1 MLAELLPSGVK
12 SVETFGDIPD
22 CPLFAEEE
30 AVIGRAV
37 AARRREFATVRWCAR
52 AALARL
58 GYPPVP
64 VLPGE
69 RGAPTWPAGVV
80 GSITHCP
87 GYRAAAV
94 ALAGRSGLV
103 ALGVDAEP
111 STRLPAGVL
120 ETVALGDELASVAAL
135 RRADPSVPWDRVL
148 FCAKE
153 SVYKAWYPLTRRW
166 LDFHDVS
173 VRIDVSMRTVSAGS
187 GGRAGERRHGRFR
200 ARVPAGYQA
209 RPGTRHGPI
218 SFLSGRWLMD
228 RGLVVTAVAVPER

>member
-1 MLAELLPSGVK
+1 MLAELLPSGVE

-30 AVIGRAV
+30 AVIVRAA

-58 GYPPVP
+58 GCPPVP

-94 ALAGRSGLV
+94 ALAGRSGLA

-111 STRLPAGVL
+111 SARLPPGVL
-120 ETVALGDELASVAAL
+120 ETVALGDEVAAVAAL
-135 RRADPSVPWDRVL
+135 RRGDPSVPWDRVL
-148 FCAKE
+148 FSAKE
-153 SVYKAWYPLTRRW
+153 SVYKAWFPLTRRW

-173 VRIDVSMRTVSAGS
+173 VRIVSVGS
-187 GGRAGERRHGRFR
+187 GGRAGVRPHGRFR
-200 ARVPAGYQA
+200 ARVPAGRQA
-209 RPGTRHGPI
+209 RLGTRPGPI
-218 SFLSGRWLMD
+218 SFLSGRWLVD
-228 RGLVVTAVAVPER
+228 RGLVVTAVAVPGR

>member
-1 MLAELLPSGVK
+1 MLADLLPGGVE

-30 AVIGRAV
+30 AVIGRAG
-37 AARRREFATVRWCAR
+37 AERRREFATARWCAR

-58 GYPPVP
+58 GCAPVP
-64 VLPGE
+64 VLAGE
-69 RGAPTWPAGVV
+69 RGAPTWPVGVV

-111 STRLPAGVL
+111 STRLPAGML

-135 RRADPSVPWDRVL
+135 RREDPSVPWDRVL

-153 SVYKAWYPLTRRW
+153 AVYKAWYPLTRRW
-166 LDFHDVS
+166 LEFHDVS
-173 VRIDVSMRTVSAGS
+173 VVIDPA
-187 GGRAGERRHGRFR
+187 GGRGSSRFR
-200 ARVPAGYQA
+200 ARLPARCLA
-209 RPGTRHGPI
+209 RRASGPCRATGPI
-218 SFLSGRWLMD
+218 RNLSGRWLVD
-228 RGLVVTAVAVPER
+228 RGLVVTAVAVPGR